1 MAARALSTE
10 AMSEIVIF
18 DTSVLMDHLRT
29 GCHGRALVDVRG
41 VVRMSSVVLAE
52 LWGGA
57 SSLVDLECLEALGKI
72 FPVLTPTEADWLE
85 SGRLLT
91 MIGSDKRLEPAQVRD
106 LHFDLLIAL
115 TARTHGAKLITSNR
129 VNFELIRG
137 YRDFG
142 LEVW

>member
-1 MAARALSTE
+1 
-10 AMSEIVIF
+10 MSEIVIF
-18 DTSVLMDHLRT
+18 DTSVLMDHLRA
-29 GCHGRALVDVRG
+29 GRYRRAFADVRG

-57 SSLVDLECLEALGKI
+57 SSLEDIRCLETLGKM
-72 FPVLTPTEADWLE
+72 FPVVTPNEEDWRE

-91 MIGSDKRLEPAQVRD
+91 TVGSDKRLEAEQVRD

-115 TARTHGAKLITSNR
+115 TARAHGAKLITSNR

-137 YRDFG
+137 YREFG

>member
-1 MAARALSTE
+1 
-10 AMSEIVIF
+10 MSEIVIF
-18 DTSVLMDHLRT
+18 DTSVLMDHLRS
-29 GCHGRALVDVRG
+29 GRYRRVFADVRG
-41 VVRMSSVVLAE
+41 AVRMSSVVLAE

-57 SSLVDLECLEALGKI
+57 SSLLDINCLELLGKI
-72 FPVLTPTEADWLE
+72 FPVLTPTGTDWQE
-85 SGRLLT
+85 SGRLLA
-91 MIGSDKRLEPAQVRD
+91 MIGSDKRLEAAQVRD

-115 TARTHGAKLITSNR
+115 TARAHGAKLITSNR

>member
-1 MAARALSTE
+1 
-10 AMSEIVIF
+10 MSEIVIF
-18 DTSVLMDHLRT
+18 DTSVLMDHLRS
-29 GCHGRALVDVRG
+29 GRYRRVFADVRG
-41 VVRMSSVVLAE
+41 AVRMSSVVLAE

-57 SSLVDLECLEALGKI
+57 STLEDIRCLEALGKML
-72 FPVLTPTEADWLE
+72 PVLTPTEADWQE

-91 MIGSDKRLEPAQVRD
+91 MIGSDKRLEPEQVRD

-115 TARTHGAKLITSNR
+115 TARAHGAKLITSNR

>member
-1 MAARALSTE
+1 MAAHALLAE

-29 GCHGRALVDVRG
+29 GRYGKGIASVRG
-41 VVRMSSVVLAE
+41 VVRMSSVVLGE

-57 SSLVDLECLEALGKI
+57 SSLVDVRVLEGLGKI
-72 FPVLTPTEADWLE
+72 LPVLTPTETDWRE
-85 SGRLLT
+85 SGGLLS
-91 MIGSDKRLEPAQVRD
+91 MIGSDKRLKAAQVRD

-115 TARTHGAKLITSNR
+115 TARAHGAKLITSNR
-129 VNFELIRG
+129 KNFELIRG
-137 YRDFG
+137 YRAFG